1 MRSGFTLLEC
11 LTVLA
16 LAAILSAGLI
26 SPARAVQDRF
36 AVSAAV
42 EGTASLVAQ
51 ARALAPLHW
60 GSVVRVSTVPSSV
73 WVELGDSIA
82 GRLELERDL
91 GVTLE
96 LSRGRGSARLAFG
109 AMGLGRVAGETI
121 RFRRR
126 GAEAVLVVSAYGRTS
141 RR

>member
-11 LTVLA
+11 LTALA
-16 LAAILSAGLI
+16 LAAFVSAGLI
-26 SPARAVQDRF
+26 APARALQDRF

-51 ARALAPLHW
+51 ARAMAPLHW
-60 GSVVRVSTVPSSV
+60 GSVVRVSAISSSV
-73 WVELGDSIA
+73 RVELGDSVA

-91 GVTLE
+91 GVTVE
-96 LSRGRGSARLAFG
+96 LSRGRRSATLVFG
-109 AMGLGRVAGETI
+109 PMGLGRVAGETI

-126 GAEAVLVVSAYGRTS
+126 GTEAVLVVSAYGRTL